1 VSTLKR
7 KLIEVALPLEA
18 INRESAREKSIRH
31 GHPSTLHL
39 WWARRP
45 LAACRAVIFAQLVDD
60 PSSHPSDFP
69 TEELQSK
76 ERLRLFEIMERLV
89 AWENIKDGRLLAEA
103 RAEIEKSVGKE
114 LPPIYDPF
122 AGGGS
127 IPLEAQR
134 LGLPSFA
141 SDLNPVAVL
150 LNKALIEIPPQ
161 WTGRPPVYPGAV
173 EEKIDWPS
181 ASGLAKDV
189 VEYGN
194 WIRSKALERIG
205 EIYPSVRSSSGV
217 EKQPIV
223 WIWARTILC
232 PNPACQIN
240 MPLVRSFWLSNKKN
254 NVAWIKTSVKDRKV
268 EFEVSHEKS
277 GPPLEGTVSKTG
289 AVCIACETAVPL
301 AYVRN
306 EGREGRM
313 HEVLMAVI
321 ADLETGRSYLS
332 PDPDQTRAAKV
343 TRPESVLETE
353 LPEKAL
359 GFRVQAYGMTQHRDL
374 FTDRQLYAMDTLSN
388 LVKEAKIEIEQDAL
402 KAGLDSVYAEKYS
415 TSVAIY
421 LGLAVG
427 RCADYN
433 STICT
438 WIIDGQTIR
447 NTFARHAVPMTWDFA
462 EVNVLGDAT
471 GNWNGQIKWISKVLE
486 NLVRGNAGQVAQ
498 VSATDVTYPKN
509 VVVSTDPPYYDNIGY
524 ADLSDFFYVWLRNS
538 LGTLVPGL
546 MGTVLTPKTEELI
559 ATPFRFDGSK
569 TAAEKFF
576 QEGFVS
582 TFTRIRKSHN
592 PEIPLTIFYAFKQSE
607 EDDSG
612 TASTGWETML
622 NGILESGFSINA
634 TWPMRTERGTRML
647 SSGTNALASSIILAC
662 RPKSPSAEAATRR
675 SFLASLKSE
684 LPKALKE
691 LQQGNIAPVDLAQA
705 TIGPGMSIFS
715 RYSQVLEADGS
726 KMSVRTA
733 LAMINQVL
741 DEVLSEQEGDFDSE
755 TRFCVKWF
763 TQFGWTEGNAGE
775 ADVLSRAV
783 NTSVSSLERGGIFRA
798 TAGKAK
804 LIQPE
809 DLSLNWDPAQ
819 DKSISVWE
827 VTLRVAHAISTQGA
841 AKAQEWF
848 LASRGRVDME
858 SVKELSYLLFS
869 ICEKRAWTETA
880 ILFNALGTSWMDISQ
895 PASVKSAPSIQ
906 EALEI

>member
-1 VSTLKR
+1 MKSAKR

-60 PSSHPSDFP
+60 PSSHPDLYP
-69 TEELQSK
+69 TEVEQAK
-76 ERLRLFEIMERLV
+76 ERTRLFGIIERLV
-89 AWENIKDGRLLAEA
+89 AWENIRDTGLLAEA
-103 RAEIEKSVGKE
+103 RNEIVKSIGEE

-134 LGLPSFA
+134 LGLESYA

-150 LNKALIEIPPQ
+150 LNKALIEFPPK
-161 WTGRPPVYPGAV
+161 WKGMNPVFPGATDS
-173 EEKIDWPS
+173 KINWPGS
-181 ASGLAKDV
+181 TGIARDV
-189 VEYGN
+189 IDYGN
-194 WIRSKALERIG
+194 WIKEQALEKIG
-205 EIYPSVRSSSGV
+205 HIYPKLDSKIDSSRT
-217 EKQPIV
+217 PIA
-223 WIWARTILC
+223 WIWARTVKC
-232 PNPACQIN
+232 PNPGCEIE
-240 MPLVRSFWLSNKKN
+240 MPLVRSFWLSNKSQN
-254 NVAWIKTSVKDRKV
+254 FSWIKTSISKNEVKY
-268 EFEVSHEKS
+268 EVSHDRA
-277 GPPLEGTVSKTG
+277 GPELENTVSKTG
-289 AVCIACETAVPL
+289 AICISCKAPVPL
-301 AYVRN
+301 AYIRD
-306 EGREGRM
+306 EGKSKRM
-313 HEVLMAVI
+313 GNALMAVI
-321 ADLETGRSYLS
+321 ADLENGRTYLS
-332 PDPDQTRAAKV
+332 PNQEQIAAADLPA
-343 TRPESVLETE
+343 PENVLETD

-359 GFRVQAYGMTQHRDL
+359 GFRVQAYGMLQHRDL
-374 FTDRQLYAMDTLSN
+374 FTARQLYAMSTLSN
-388 LVKEAKIEIEQDAL
+388 LVKNVQGKIEKDAIQ
-402 KAGLDSVYAEKYS
+402 AGYTKDSAKQYAK
-415 TSVAIY
+415 SVAVY

-433 STICT
+433 STIST

-462 EVNVLGDAT
+462 EVNVLGEAT

-486 NLVRGNAGQVAQ
+486 NLVPGNIGHVAQ
-498 VSATDVTYPKN
+498 ISATDVTYPKN

-538 LGTLVPGL
+538 IGEIVPEL
-546 MGTVLTPKTEELI
+546 TSTVLTPKAEELI

-569 TAAEKFF
+569 SEAEKFF
-576 QEGFVS
+576 QDGFIK
-582 TFTRIRKSHN
+582 TFTRVRKHHN

-607 EDDSG
+607 EDDEG

-662 RPKSPSAEAATRR
+662 RPKLETAEAATRR
-675 SFLASLKSE
+675 SFLAALKSE
-684 LPKALKE
+684 LPKALRE

-715 RYSQVLEADGS
+715 RYTQVLEADGS
-726 KMSVRTA
+726 KMTVRTA
-733 LAMINQVL
+733 LAMINQIL

-763 TQFGWTEGNAGE
+763 TQFGWNEGISGE
-775 ADVLSRAV
+775 ADILSRAI
-783 NTSVSSLERGGIFRA
+783 NTSITSLERGGIFKA
-798 TAGKAK
+798 AAGKAK
-804 LIQPE
+804 LLPPE
-809 DLSLNWDPAQ
+809 ELSRNWDPQQ

-827 VTLRVAHAISTQGA
+827 VTLRIAYAISKDGA
-841 AKAQEWF
+841 VKAQEWVN
-848 LASRGRVDME
+848 ASKGRVDME
-858 SVKELSYLLFS
+858 AVKELSYLLYS
-869 ICEKRAWTETA
+869 VSEKKGWTESA
-880 ILFNALGTSWMDISQ
+880 ILFNALGTSWADITKSLPMKSQ
-895 PASVKSAPSIQ
+895 Q
-906 EALEI
+906 ETLDF